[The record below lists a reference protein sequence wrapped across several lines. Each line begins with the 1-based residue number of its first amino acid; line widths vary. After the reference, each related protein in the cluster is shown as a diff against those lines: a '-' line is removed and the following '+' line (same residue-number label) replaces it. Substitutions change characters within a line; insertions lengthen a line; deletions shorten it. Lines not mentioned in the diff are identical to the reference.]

1 MRIIVIYTDPQ
12 FSNPIT
18 YTFNLMLSILG
29 IEHEV
34 LPYSE
39 LTASG
44 VDDSNLLISYG
55 CKKIDLN
62 ADYQIQIY
70 QSEKLFG
77 RDYKTLS
84 SMPQLPLKRW
94 NRLPVI
100 YEGNEYLESLV
111 VQSENLIETNIDL
124 IASSFFMLSRY
135 EEIVVDEKDQYDRF
149 PATASI
155 AYKESFLSRPIVNEY
170 IDLLWKWI
178 DSFNL
183 GFKRKRLWNG
193 KDFAV
198 CLTHDVDNLRKY
210 RWYQELRIFGSL
222 LLKHRQPSKAFKRVL
237 DCAPCFLKIRSDPY
251 WTFDYIVNLE
261 QKYGMKSSFYFM
273 AGGNTNFDNYYSIKS
288 PKVID
293 LIRKLEV
300 MEHEV
305 GLHGSF
311 DSYNDFEMLASEK
324 AELDRIVSNKQ
335 YGGRQHYLRWKTPNT
350 WRILEQ
356 AGLKYD
362 ATLSFAD
369 HEGFRCGICL
379 PYKPCDVLEDR
390 ALDIWEL
397 PLSIMEG
404 TLQKYRGLSSK
415 EAWESIKGL
424 LDVVSKHHGLFVLLW
439 HNSFLDELD
448 IPDWK
453 RLYERLIDYVGSKF
467 IFGGNGRDI
476 VEWSEVNFRNTILL
490 GK

>member
-1 MRIIVIYTDPQ
+1 
-12 FSNPIT
+12 
-18 YTFNLMLSILG
+18 
-29 IEHEV
+29 
-34 LPYSE
+34 
-39 LTASG
+39 
-44 VDDSNLLISYG
+44 
-55 CKKIDLN
+55 
-62 ADYQIQIY
+62 
-70 QSEKLFG
+70 
-77 RDYKTLS
+77 
-84 SMPQLPLKRW
+84 
-94 NRLPVI
+94 
-100 YEGNEYLESLV
+100 
-111 VQSENLIETNIDL
+111 
-124 IASSFFMLSRY
+124 
-135 EEIVVDEKDQYDRF
+135 
-149 PATASI
+149 
-155 AYKESFLSRPIVNEY
+155 
-170 IDLLWKWI
+170 
-178 DSFNL
+178 
-183 GFKRKRLWNG
+183 
-193 KDFAV
+193 
-198 CLTHDVDNLRKY
+198 
-210 RWYQELRIFGSL
+210 
-222 LLKHRQPSKAFKRVL
+222 
-237 DCAPCFLKIRSDPY
+237 
-251 WTFDYIVNLE
+251 
-261 QKYGMKSSFYFM
+261 
-273 AGGNTNFDNYYSIKS
+273 
-288 PKVID
+288 
-293 LIRKLEV
+293 

-379 PYKPCDVLEDR
+379 PYKPYDVLEDR